1 MERWD
6 GGLGA
11 RRFMYLFFFFFKGN
25 GDEGGGGEG
34 GIVRRWSFFPLGKF
48 LSRKPT
54 SPLPFGNWEDD
65 IPSFILVGYAKS
77 FDCCS
82 VCNLCILAIV

>member
-11 RRFMYLFFFFFKGN
+11 RRFMYLFFFLKGN

-34 GIVRRWSFFPLGKF
+34 GVVRRWSFFPLGKF

>member
-1 MERWD
+1 M
-6 GGLGA
+6 
-11 RRFMYLFFFFFKGN
+11 K
-25 GDEGGGGEG
+25 GEG
-34 GIVRRWSFFPLGKF
+34 VKGAGHCKTEFLSIWEI

-77 FDCCS
+77 FNCCS